1 MEESIWNAVAN
12 SGAWTPVQKVCG
24 CGECLSP
31 VRCRHVRMDEHG
43 VAYVVQCAK
52 NALGL
57 AILWGSVWTR
67 EA

>member
-1 MEESIWNAVAN
+1 VNGGERA
-12 SGAWTPVQKVCG
+12 PVQQVRG
-24 CGECLSP
+24 YGECLSP